1 MKVSI
6 VMGLYNCESTLR
18 ESLDSLLNQ
27 TYKDYEIIMCDDCSQ
42 DNTSQIAQEYISK
55 HPHKFTLL
63 ANSENKGLAYSLNR
77 CISLAKGIYIARMDA
92 DDISRIDR
100 FEKQVEFLDRNF
112 DYALVGS
119 SAQLFDENGVWGKR
133 QMKKKPQKKDFLFG
147 SPFIHP
153 TILIRKEIL
162 IKSGVYKVSKE
173 TLRTE
178 DYDLFMRLYAL
189 NYKGF
194 NIQEDLF
201 LYREDNLSYKKRKYK
216 YRIDE
221 AKVRYDGFKKLELM
235 PIGLVYVLK
244 PLIVGL
250 VPHKI
255 LKLVRRSK

>member
-6 VMGLYNCESTLR
+6 VMGLYNCGNTLK

-27 TYKDYEIIMCDDCSQ
+27 TYKDFEIIMCDDCSK
-42 DNTSQIAQEYISK
+42 DNTSQIAQEYVSK
-55 HPHKFTLL
+55 YPHKFILL
-63 ANSENKGLAYSLNR
+63 ANSENKGLAYSLNK
-77 CISLAKGIYIARMDA
+77 CISLAQGIYIARMDA
-92 DDISRIDR
+92 DDISKIDR
-100 FEKQVEFLDRNF
+100 LEKQVEFLDKNLE
-112 DYALVGS
+112 YALVGS
-119 SAQLFDENGVWGKR
+119 SAQLFDENGIWGKR
-133 QMKKKPQKKDFLFG
+133 QMKKIPKKKDFLFG

-162 IKSGVYKVSKE
+162 IKAGVYKVSKE

-194 NIQEDLF
+194 NIQENLF

-221 AKVRYDGFKKLELM
+221 ARIRYEGFKRLNLM
-235 PIGLVYVLK
+235 PIGLIYVLK
-244 PLIVGL
+244 PLVVGL
-250 VPHKI
+250 IPQKI
-255 LKLVRRSK
+255 LKLVRG